1 MLGKGRRLVFVV
13 QCFGCRISGKPL
25 FGSWANAWGL
35 FCVPKPTLKERLK
48 MRTPIVVPDQFILLI
63 EGKPVVL
70 YAGLLHVAQEEGIK
84 ELSVSIQQIP
94 SIENGQ
100 TAIASA
106 KAVTSDGSVFIDV
119 GDASPESVG
128 AEKFIPHLLR
138 VASTRAKARVLRD
151 AYGITMTSVEELV
164 TDRTP
169 PRAEDSHGAQRTRP
183 TLVSKRDE
191 PATDKQMMVLHSLA
205 LQLSFT
211 DADIS
216 KLDSLTKQQASQTI
230 TELSAKVRCQKTEQ
244 SASSL

>member
-1 MLGKGRRLVFVV
+1 
-13 QCFGCRISGKPL
+13 
-25 FGSWANAWGL
+25 
-35 FCVPKPTLKERLK
+35 
-48 MRTPIVVPDQFILLI
+48 MRTPVVVPEQFILLI
-63 EGKPVVL
+63 EGKTVVL

-128 AEKFIPHLLR
+128 DDKFVPHLLR

-151 AYGITMTSVEELV
+151 AYGITMTSVEEL
-164 TDRTP
+164 TTNHTP
-169 PRAEDSHGAQRTRP
+169 STPDNDHSVHQTRP
-183 TLVSKRDE
+183 RLVSKKDA

-205 LQLSFT
+205 LQLNFK
-211 DADIS
+211 DEDIA
-216 KLDSLTKQQASQTI
+216 KLDSLTKLQASQTI
-230 TELSAKVRCQKTEQ
+230 TELSAKVRDQRAER
-244 SASSL
+244 SVSS

>member
-1 MLGKGRRLVFVV
+1 MMACKGRRFIFVV
-13 QCFGCRISGKPL
+13 RCLGCQINGKPL
-25 FGSWANAWGL
+25 FGSWANAWDL
-35 FCVPKPTLKERLK
+35 FCVPKRTLKERLK
-48 MRTPIVVPDQFILLI
+48 MRTPIVVPEQFILLI
-63 EGKPVVL
+63 EGKSVVL

-128 AEKFIPHLLR
+128 DDKFVPHLLR

-169 PRAEDSHGAQRTRP
+169 PKNEDSHGAQRARP
-183 TLVSKRDE
+183 RLVSNREE

-205 LQLSFT
+205 LQLNFT
-211 DADIS
+211 NEEIL

-230 TELSAKVRCQKTEQ
+230 TELSGKARVQR

>member
-1 MLGKGRRLVFVV
+1 
-13 QCFGCRISGKPL
+13 
-25 FGSWANAWGL
+25 
-35 FCVPKPTLKERLK
+35 

-84 ELSVSIQQIP
+84 ELSVSIEQIP

-128 AEKFIPHLLR
+128 ADKFIPHLLR

-230 TELSAKVRCQKTEQ
+230 TELSAKVRYQKQ
-244 SASSL
+244 SRALPPCRGVLLP

>member
-1 MLGKGRRLVFVV
+1 MVKEGGYF
-13 QCFGCRISGKPL
+13 CCPL
-25 FGSWANAWGL
+25 SWLPNEWQAALWVLANAWGL
-35 FCVPKPTLKERLK
+35 FCVPKPTLKER
-48 MRTPIVVPDQFILLI
+48 
-63 EGKPVVL
+63 
-70 YAGLLHVAQEEGIK
+70 
-84 ELSVSIQQIP
+84 
-94 SIENGQ
+94 
-100 TAIASA
+100 
-106 KAVTSDGSVFIDV
+106 
-119 GDASPESVG
+119 
-128 AEKFIPHLLR
+128 FIPHLLL

-151 AYGITMTSVEELV
+151 AYGGAMTSVEELV

-230 TELSAKVRCQKTEQ
+230 TELSAKVRDQKTER

>member
-1 MLGKGRRLVFVV
+1 
-13 QCFGCRISGKPL
+13 
-25 FGSWANAWGL
+25 
-35 FCVPKPTLKERLK
+35 
-48 MRTPIVVPDQFILLI
+48 MRTPIVVPEQFILLI

-191 PATDKQMMVLHSLA
+191 PATEAYIGFGDEPATDKQMMVLHSLA

-230 TELSAKVRCQKTEQ
+230 TELSAKVRDQKTEQ
-244 SASSL
+244 SISSL